1 MDICKMLQL
10 NFSPFPVLLTE
21 RLQLRAV
28 MATDAKE
35 IFFLRSDEQVLRYLD
50 KQPAKSVDEA
60 VEFIERI
67 QKDQQNEDGILWGIA
82 LKDNPAIIGS
92 IGFWRME
99 KEHYRAEIG
108 YAMYPQF
115 QGKGIMTE
123 AMKAVLKYG
132 FEKMRLHSVE
142 ANVNPGNEASI
153 KLLEKNY
160 FVKEGYFKENYF
172 YNGQFLDSAIYSLL
186 ANKYLQQ

>member
-10 NFSPFPVLLTE
+10 NFSPFPVLFTE